1 MMEGIFIDLT
11 LVMMMMMTVGDH
23 PRLDLGDDDG
33 GDHHRPDL
41 GDDDGGDLHRPDLG
55 DDDHASGDHHRPD
68 LGDNDDDCGDHHRA
82 DLGDDACGGD
92 HPLPAVPQGEG
103 DLSLLTPEPALLHSE
118 LQAGMYFFFFL

>member
-55 DDDHASGDHHRPD
+55 DDDDSG
-68 LGDNDDDCGDHHRA
+68 G
-82 DLGDDACGGD
+82 
-92 HPLPAVPQGEG
+92 
-103 DLSLLTPEPALLHSE
+103 SS
-118 LQAGMYFFFFL
+118 